1 MIVKPTKFPDDLNEG
16 WERKQEV
23 RFQPEQLERMELP
36 PTDLEKDMDRAGLEG
51 RLEVQFWT
59 CKFEIPISSPSGVG

>member
-51 RLEVQFWT
+51 RLEV
-59 CKFEIPISSPSGVG
+59 